1 MLGNFDRL
9 GWLRGALTTISQKR
23 RHRRA
28 LPKGANNYAWV
39 VFRPENAALADL
51 REFVEQ
57 HRVSLPIGLCKPL
70 AEAAVAFGHVRD
82 GQPGRALLLP

>member
-9 GWLRGALTTISQKR
+9 GWLRGALRTISQKR

-28 LPKGANNYAWV
+28 LPKGATNYAWV
-39 VFRPENAALADL
+39 LFRPEKAALADL
-51 REFVEQ
+51 RQFVEQ
-57 HRVSLPIGLCKPL
+57 NRVSLPIGLRKPL
-70 AEAAVAFGHVRD
+70 AEAAEAFDHVRN